1 MDYYFLLGG
10 IILFLGYHIIIFW
23 SSNIIFSTKGNKRIS
38 NMSKNIGRYVL
49 LIYNTLFYFI
59 SDIPQLRFFTRKVL
73 FIDRVTGQDN
83 NFEGVITKVIYD
95 QTINTTSIKTS
106 VMETSIETRI
116 LKVGDLIIIKEDQI
130 LYKGTRFQHVFI
142 FLTIDLTLTYGQCIG
157 MRQVATF
164 PLLLF

>member
-1 MDYYFLLGG
+1 MNTVNWNRK
-10 IILFLGYHIIIFW
+10 LFG
-23 SSNIIFSTKGNKRIS
+23 RIKY
-38 NMSKNIGRYVL
+38 MKDETV
-49 LIYNTLFYFI
+49 T
-59 SDIPQLRFFTRKVL
+59 SDGFTNASPQRKVL

-142 FLTIDLTLTYGQCIG
+142 FLTIDLTSTYGQCIG

>member
-1 MDYYFLLGG
+1 MG
-10 IILFLGYHIIIFW
+10 
-23 SSNIIFSTKGNKRIS
+23 RI
-38 NMSKNIGRYVL
+38 KVL
-49 LIYNTLFYFI
+49 KDETVTSAGFTNA
-59 SDIPQLRFFTRKVL
+59 SPQRKVL

-116 LKVGDLIIIKEDQI
+116 LKVGDLTIIKEDQI

-142 FLTIDLTLTYGQCIG
+142 FLTIDLIKTYGQCIG
-157 MRQVATF
+157 MRQVANQFQQTKARQ
-164 PLLLF
+164 LGRSQRKLIEYSC

>member
-1 MDYYFLLGG
+1 MKYSYSFELFLLFYSYRTYYPTLTNR
-10 IILFLGYHIIIFW
+10 ILVI
-23 SSNIIFSTKGNKRIS
+23 
-38 NMSKNIGRYVL
+38 MSQRQDH
-49 LIYNTLFYFI
+49 FI

-142 FLTIDLTLTYGQCIG
+142 FLTIDLTKTYGQLLG
-157 MRQVATF
+157 MRFGV
-164 PLLLF
+164 

>member
-1 MDYYFLLGG
+1 MPGK
-10 IILFLGYHIIIFW
+10 IIYWNRKL
-23 SSNIIFSTKGNKRIS
+23 
-38 NMSKNIGRYVL
+38 IGRIKQLKDETVTSAGFT
-49 LIYNTLFYFI
+49 NA
-59 SDIPQLRFFTRKVL
+59 SPQRKVL

-157 MRQVATF
+157 MRQVAVLTINNLIKVISIK
-164 PLLLF
+164 PN

>member
-1 MDYYFLLGG
+1 MG
-10 IILFLGYHIIIFW
+10 
-23 SSNIIFSTKGNKRIS
+23 RI
-38 NMSKNIGRYVL
+38 KVL
-49 LIYNTLFYFI
+49 KDETVTSAGFTNA
-59 SDIPQLRFFTRKVL
+59 SPQRKVL

-142 FLTIDLTLTYGQCIG
+142 FLTIDLIKTYGQCIG
-157 MRQVATF
+157 MRQVANQFQQTKDYF
-164 PLLLF
+164 HHGCWQ

>member
-1 MDYYFLLGG
+1 MFKNVMADKV
-10 IILFLGYHIIIFW
+10 LFSIYQNRKL
-23 SSNIIFSTKGNKRIS
+23 
-38 NMSKNIGRYVL
+38 IGRIKYMKDETVTSAGFT
-49 LIYNTLFYFI
+49 NA
-59 SDIPQLRFFTRKVL
+59 SPQRKVL
-73 FIDRVTGQDN
+73 FIDRLTGQDN

-157 MRQVATF
+157 MRQVAVLIFLTT
-164 PLLLF
+164 PL

>member
-1 MDYYFLLGG
+1 MFFVRRLYG
-10 IILFLGYHIIIFW
+10 
-23 SSNIIFSTKGNKRIS
+23 RIN
-38 NMSKNIGRYVL
+38 NMKDETVTSIGFT
-49 LIYNTLFYFI
+49 NAT
-59 SDIPQLRFFTRKVL
+59 PQRKVL

-83 NFEGVITKVIYD
+83 NFEGVITKVIQS
-95 QTINTTSIKTS
+95 QTINTTSINTS

-157 MRQVATF
+157 MRQVAVFTILKF
-164 PLLLF
+164 LFLSSYH